1 MGHQLKSPKP
11 TFYSDIYRRN
21 SMDLRHMDDRQLR
34 EHFHAHGKRERRIF
48 ALVDTTIERMSMQ
61 WLRGRGIE
69 VGAGRNPTPLFGMT
83 ECVYADISTTSAFGG
98 SAEHVLNLDYTPV
111 QQVGEFDFAIAAH
124 VLEHCDS
131 FIRGLSNLLSAVNQ
145 EGVVLVVLPDKRY
158 LHDQHWLP
166 DYDFK
171 HHLEEWR
178 DPLINA
184 EMHDRLF
191 VSAFTTNVRLNEH
204 AEFSEEVAAA
214 FESGRMPEQ
223 QRFLSHKH
231 NYDFSGWIRLV
242 DRSLEVLERGFRI
255 QDCAFGAE
263 RMDCHFIL
271 TR

>member
-1 MGHQLKSPKP
+1 MK
-11 TFYSDIYRRN
+11 FDSDIYRRN
-21 SMDLRHMDDRQLR
+21 SIDLRDMDDRQLR
-34 EHFHAHGKRERRIF
+34 EHFLNHGKREHRIF
-48 ALVDTTIERMSMQ
+48 ASVHTTIERMSMR

-69 VGAGRNPTPLFGMT
+69 VGAGRNPTPLFGET
-83 ECVYADISTTSAFGG
+83 ECVYADISTTSAYGG
-98 SAEHVLNLDYTPV
+98 GAEHVLDLNYTPV
-111 QQVGEFDFAIAAH
+111 HTFGEFDFVIAAH

-131 FIRGLSNLLSAVNQ
+131 FITGVANLLSAVNRQ
-145 EGVVLVVLPDKRY
+145 GVVLIVLPDKRY
-158 LHDQHWLP
+158 LHDRLWLP
-166 DYDFK
+166 DYDFQ

-191 VSAFTTNVRLNEH
+191 LNAFTTNVRLNEH

-214 FESGRMPEQ
+214 FESGHMPRQ

-242 DRSLEVLERGFRI
+242 DWSLETLKCEFRI
-255 QDCAFGAE
+255 QDCAHGAE
-263 RMDCHFIL
+263 RMDCHLVL